1 MLGSG
6 ANQEGKYHVYLGID
20 GCSDGVEATATSDA
34 MRFLTRASVKLG
46 QNRGLSRI
54 DCQPAACHLLA
65 PQT

>member
-6 ANQEGKYHVYLGID
+6 ANHTGKYHISIGI
-20 GCSDGVEATATSDA
+20 GVGARATSDA

-54 DCQPAACHLLA
+54 DCQLAACHLLA